1 MNNREIKRGEFNQY
15 YPISELKLASV
26 NRDIFQQHA
35 ENFKNKLNNFGWMLP
50 IVITN
55 KGNVIEGHHRIESAR
70 LLKQKTIPAYIVN
83 WVDADNDKEHLD
95 YIININNGNRA
106 WTTSD
111 YLKTF
116 AKHNEH
122 YKLAF
127 DAFEKNSNN
136 ITVGNLVHIYFG
148 YANRE
153 KFKNGNCVIQ
163 DLEFAEYLLSKMTTL
178 IKRHGKSKIQAYC
191 AREII
196 KIAYLK
202 TKMNMKAMD
211 YILDVYDDM
220 AKNNHLSLT
229 SITDFKT
236 HMERQ
241 YNTFK
246 KLSNVNT

>member
-26 NRDIFQQHA
+26 NRDIFQKHA
-35 ENFKNKLNNFGWMLP
+35 ENFKNKLNDFGWMLP

-83 WVDADNDKEHLD
+83 WVDTDNDSEHLN
-95 YIININNGNRA
+95 YIININNGNKA
-106 WTTSD
+106 WNTLD

-116 AKHNEH
+116 SKHNEH

-127 DAFEKNSNN
+127 EAFEKNSNN

-148 YANRE
+148 YANRN
-153 KFKNGNCVIQ
+153 KFKNGDCIVKN
-163 DLEFAEYLLSKMTTL
+163 LEFAEYLLSKITTL
-178 IKRHGKSKIQAYC
+178 IKQHGKKKIAAYC
-191 AREII
+191 VREFINL
-196 KIAYLK
+196 AYKK
-202 TKMNMKAMD
+202 TKMDKMAMNYLFD
-211 YILDVYDDM
+211 IYDDM
-220 AKNNHLSLT
+220 ASNNHLSLT
-229 SITDFKT
+229 SISDFRT
-236 HMERQ
+236 YMERQ

-246 KLSNVNT
+246 RLSRANA

>member
-1 MNNREIKRGEFNQY
+1 MNNREIKRGDFNQY

-26 NRDIFQQHA
+26 NRDIFQKHA
-35 ENFKNKLNNFGWMLP
+35 ENFKNKLNDFGWMLP

-83 WVDADNDKEHLD
+83 WVDTDNDREHLN
-95 YIININNGNRA
+95 YIININNGNKA
-106 WTTSD
+106 WNTLD

-148 YANRE
+148 YANRN
-153 KFKNGNCVIQ
+153 KFKNGDCIVKN
-163 DLEFAEYLLSKMTTL
+163 LEFDEYLLSKITTL
-178 IKRHGKSKIQAYC
+178 IKQHGKKKIAAYC
-191 AREII
+191 VREFIHL
-196 KIAYLK
+196 AYKK
-202 TKMNMKAMD
+202 TKMDKIAMD
-211 YILDVYDDM
+211 YLFDIYEDM
-220 AKNNHLSLT
+220 ASNNHLSLT
-229 SITDFKT
+229 SISDFRT
-236 HMERQ
+236 HMEKQ

-246 KLSNVNT
+246 KLSRVNA

>member
-26 NRDIFQQHA
+26 NRDIFQKHA
-35 ENFKNKLNNFGWMLP
+35 ENFKNKLNDFGWMLP

-83 WVDADNDKEHLD
+83 WVDADNDSEHLN
-95 YIININNGNRA
+95 YIININNGNKA
-106 WTTSD
+106 WNTLD

-116 AKHNEH
+116 SKHNEH

-127 DAFEKNSNN
+127 EAFEKNSNN

-148 YANRE
+148 YANRN
-153 KFKNGNCVIQ
+153 KFKNGDCIVKN
-163 DLEFAEYLLSKMTTL
+163 LEFAEYLLSKITTL
-178 IKRHGKSKIQAYC
+178 IKQHGKKKIAAYC
-191 AREII
+191 VREFINL
-196 KIAYLK
+196 AYKK
-202 TKMNMKAMD
+202 TKMDKMAMNYLFD
-211 YILDVYDDM
+211 IYDDM
-220 AKNNHLSLT
+220 ASNNHLSLT
-229 SITDFKT
+229 SISDFRT
-236 HMERQ
+236 YMERQ

-246 KLSNVNT
+246 RLSRANA

>member
-26 NRDIFQQHA
+26 NRDIFQKHA
-35 ENFKNKLNNFGWMLP
+35 ENFKNKLNDFGWMLP

-83 WVDADNDKEHLD
+83 WVDTDNDSEHLN
-95 YIININNGNRA
+95 YIININNGNKA
-106 WTTSD
+106 WNTLD

-116 AKHNEH
+116 SKHNEH

-148 YANRE
+148 YAIPK
-153 KFKNGNCVIQ
+153 KFKNGNCIVK
-163 DLEFAEYLLSKMTTL
+163 DLEFAEYLLSKITSL
-178 IKRHGKSKIQAYC
+178 VKQHGKKKIAAYC
-191 AREII
+191 VREFI
-196 KIAYLK
+196 KIAYKK
-202 TKMNMKAMD
+202 TKMDKIAMD
-211 YILDVYDDM
+211 YLFDIYEDM
-220 AKNNHLSLT
+220 ASNNHLSLT
-229 SITDFKT
+229 SISDFRT
-236 HMERQ
+236 HMEKQ

-246 KLSNVNT
+246 KLSRVNA